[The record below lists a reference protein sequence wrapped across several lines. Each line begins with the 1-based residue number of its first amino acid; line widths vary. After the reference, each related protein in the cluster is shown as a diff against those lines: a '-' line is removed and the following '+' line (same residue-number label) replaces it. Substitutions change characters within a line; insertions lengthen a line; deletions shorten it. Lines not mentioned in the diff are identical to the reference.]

1 MTAKNLQE
9 ILRKH
14 TLWLNGDPDGE
25 KADLSDANLSG
36 ANLYGVDLRRANLYG
51 ANLCMVDLRRANL
64 HDTNLGMADLYRAGL
79 YGANLCRADLHRAD
93 LRGVDLRRADLS
105 GVDLCRADLN
115 DANLSG
121 ANLSDANMSDANL
134 SGANINDANINNANL
149 SGVNLSGANLSGA
162 NGLLSAVNFM
172 EANFERTENGYIAYK
187 TFCGQYTPPEKWK
200 IKPGSIIEENVNFD
214 RCNDC
219 GCGINVAPIK
229 WVKDHYI
236 GDIWKVLI
244 RWEWLAGVCVPY
256 NSKGKI
262 RCERV
267 ELIEIVK

>member
-9 ILRKH
+9 ILRKY

-25 KADLSDANLSG
+25 KADLSRVNLSG
-36 ANLYGVDLRRANLYG
+36 ADLRRANLSG
-51 ANLCMVDLRRANL
+51 ADLRRANL
-64 HDTNLGMADLYRAGL
+64 SG
-79 YGANLCRADLHRAD
+79 
-93 LRGVDLRRADLS
+93 ADLS
-105 GVDLCRADLN
+105 DAD
-115 DANLSG
+115 
-121 ANLSDANMSDANL
+121 LSDADLSD
-134 SGANINDANINNANL
+134 
-149 SGVNLSGANLSGA
+149 A

-172 EANFERTENGYIAYK
+172 EANFEHTENGYIAYK
-187 TFCGQYTPPEKWK
+187 TFGAQYTPPEKWK

-214 RCNDC
+214 RCDDC
-219 GCGINVAPIK
+219 GCGVNVAPIK
-229 WVKDHYI
+229 WIKDHYI